1 VTSNVRKEFEKN
13 LETTSKQ
20 TKELESELKK
30 LQTTSKGL
38 GNKLEELEKKLE
50 SNFETT
56 KKLDDKLE
64 QLEEKLKSNFEKT
77 STQTKELN
85 NKLDEI
91 LKLLKPEW
99 ESSIQLEPM
108 NLGWISSTRLQ
119 HGFSYSEFIFIQISS
134 LHHLEYE
141 FQNYPWGVK
150 RFPVCAIHLYIQ
162 ENHFPCDCLRLNASD
177 LIICDGPWERV
188 KETMY
193 EMY

>member
-1 VTSNVRKEFEKN
+1 MSSNVRKEFEKN
-13 LETTSKQ
+13 SQQTKGLETKLEQLEQKMETTSKELD
-20 TKELESELKK
+20 KKLESKF
-30 LQTTSKGL
+30 
-38 GNKLEELEKKLE
+38 EEIERKLE

-56 KKLDDKLE
+56 KKLDNKLE
-64 QLEEKLKSNFEKT
+64 
-77 STQTKELN
+77 
-85 NKLDEI
+85 EI

-99 ESSIQLEPM
+99 ESSIQLEQM
-108 NLGWISSTRLQ
+108 HIGWISSTRLQ

-150 RFPVCAIHLYIQ
+150 LFPVCAIHLYIQ

-177 LIICDGPWERV
+177 LIICDGPWERD